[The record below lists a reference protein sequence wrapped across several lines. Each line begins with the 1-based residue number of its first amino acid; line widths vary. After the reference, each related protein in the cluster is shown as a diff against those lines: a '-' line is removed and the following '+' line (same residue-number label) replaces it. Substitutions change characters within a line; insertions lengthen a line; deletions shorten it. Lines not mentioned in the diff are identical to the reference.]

1 MSHFTDI
8 SGYYV
13 KSLNNIQQS
22 YNGLQK
28 SHIDLNNKCNAL
40 AIEVNKICVILQS
53 LSVGNEVKELRNE
66 INKINLQLSSQ
77 SSQTPLLPTLSL
89 SSAPSLSTPS
99 YEDFQNNILLENEDV
114 NIEDDYNKFMEK
126 QIDEVLKQEEENQ
139 LEIRIEIPP
148 TPETPPE
155 TPPIQLIHET
165 PFEELLLTSK
175 PVLELEPVPLL
186 LSEVPAPTPIEET
199 DIDTNTDKQNI
210 EYINNIISSKS
221 VEPVKRKKR
230 NIKV

>member
-13 KSLNNIQQS
+13 KSLTNIQQS

-28 SHIDLNNKCNAL
+28 SYIDLNNKCNTL

-53 LSVGNEVKELRNE
+53 ISNVANVGNELKELRNE
-66 INKINLQLSSQ
+66 INKINLHLSSSLSTQ
-77 SSQTPLLPTLSL
+77 S
-89 SSAPSLSTPS
+89 SSAPSSS
-99 YEDFQNNILLENEDV
+99 YEDFQNNIVLENEDI
-114 NIEDDYNKFMEK
+114 NIENDYNKFMEK
-126 QIDEVLKQEEENQ
+126 QINEVLKQEEENQ

-148 TPETPPE
+148 TPETPP
-155 TPPIQLIHET
+155 TPLTQ
-165 PFEELLLTSK
+165 FEEPPSFEESHSEPLLEVE
-175 PVLELEPVPLL
+175 PVLLELEPVPIL
-186 LSEVPAPTPIEET
+186 LSDLPKQET
-199 DIDTNTDKQNI
+199 DVLTLDTEKQNI

>member
-13 KSLNNIQQS
+13 KSLTNIQQS

-28 SHIDLNNKCNAL
+28 SYIDLNNKCNTL

-53 LSVGNEVKELRNE
+53 ISNVANVGNELKELRNE
-66 INKINLQLSSQ
+66 INKMNLQLSLSI
-77 SSQTPLLPTLSL
+77 PLPPTS
-89 SSAPSLSTPS
+89 SLSTPS

-114 NIEDDYNKFMEK
+114 NIDDDYNKFMEK
-126 QIDEVLKQEEENQ
+126 QINEVLKQEEENQ

-148 TPETPPE
+148 TPETPP
-155 TPPIQLIHET
+155 TPLTQ
-165 PFEELLLTSK
+165 FEEPPSFEESHSEPLLEVE
-175 PVLELEPVPLL
+175 PVLLELEPVPIL
-186 LSEVPAPTPIEET
+186 LSDLPKQET
-199 DIDTNTDKQNI
+199 DVLTLDTEKQNI

>member
-22 YNGLQK
+22 YTGLQK
-28 SHIDLNNKCNAL
+28 SYIDLNNKCNAL

-53 LSVGNEVKELRNE
+53 LSVGNVGNEVKELRNE
-66 INKINLQLSSQ
+66 INKINIQL
-77 SSQTPLLPTLSL
+77 SSQTPLHPTPSL
-89 SSAPSLSTPS
+89 STPSLSTPS
-99 YEDFQNNILLENEDV
+99 YEDFQNNILLENQDV

-165 PFEELLLTSK
+165 PFEESQLVGSE
-175 PVLELEPVPLL
+175 PILELEPVPIL
-186 LSEVPAPTPIEET
+186 LSEVSAPIEET
-199 DIDTNTDKQNI
+199 DVDTNTDKQNI

>member
-22 YNGLQK
+22 YTGLQK
-28 SHIDLNNKCNAL
+28 SYIDLNNKCNTL

-53 LSVGNEVKELRNE
+53 LSVGNVGNEVKELRNE
-66 INKINLQLSSQ
+66 INKINIQL
-77 SSQTPLLPTLSL
+77 SSQTPLHPTPSL
-89 SSAPSLSTPS
+89 STPSLSTPS
-99 YEDFQNNILLENEDV
+99 YEDFQNNILLENQDV

-126 QIDEVLKQEEENQ
+126 QINEVLKQEEENQ
-139 LEIRIEIPP
+139 IEIRIEIPP

-165 PFEELLLTSK
+165 PFEELLLTSE

-186 LSEVPAPTPIEET
+186 LSEVPAPEET
-199 DIDTNTDKQNI
+199 ELKIDTNTDKQNI